1 MTALRERCKLLEFEG
16 LKDLPEPSEDQEV
29 TEEPVSD
36 DERVVTPQ
44 PDYPTSPPGHTG
56 TLGERDLQGE
66 EVLVQALTISL
77 DTFRQRYQQHPP
89 TSQDGNWQLREQG
102 GQKVAKSRQASK
114 SYFHKKERRLP
125 KTPEQARR
133 KELVWESEQFERI
146 LDGSGGQ
153 KAVGDSEEEV
163 KTQHYNTMDTM
174 STRSFGFSRP
184 SGTFARR
191 ERERRVAQHRTQFV
205 LQETSTGGQKMVHY
219 RRPGARQHG
228 SLARSKSMDMVAMAN
243 RTDESK
249 RQIHR
254 ASSVSRVDQEEED
267 WRERTPFLS
276 PRRGGRRGDR
286 HSWGL
291 DEQGPMFEVAGTAQ
305 RLPLPLQAVNS
316 LAGQGRRGGRG
327 GSPPPPVPTPDY
339 PVP

>member
-1 MTALRERCKLLEFEG
+1 MTALRERCKLLEGEG
-16 LKDLPEPSEDQEV
+16 LADPPEDPEV
-29 TEEPVSD
+29 TEVPVSD
-36 DERVVTPQ
+36 EDRVVTPQ
-44 PDYPTSPPGHTG
+44 PDYPTSPPAHTG

-77 DTFRQRYQQHPP
+77 DTFRQRYQQHPA
-89 TSQDGNWQLREQG
+89 TSEGGNWQLREQG
-102 GQKVAKSRQASK
+102 GQKVAKSRQPSK
-114 SYFHKKERRLP
+114 SYFHKKQRRLP
-125 KTPEQARR
+125 KTPEQARS
-133 KELVWESEQFERI
+133 KGLVWDSGEHSERI

-153 KAVGDSEEEV
+153 KAVGDGEEEV

-191 ERERRVAQHRTQFV
+191 ERERRMAQHRAQFV

-219 RRPGARQHG
+219 RRPGARLPG

-249 RQIHR
+249 RRIHR
-254 ASSVSRVDQEEED
+254 ASSVSRVDQEEDD

-305 RLPLPLQAVNS
+305 RPPLPLQAVNS
-316 LAGQGRRGGRG
+316 LAGQGRRGGG
-327 GSPPPPVPTPDY
+327 AGSPPPPVPTPDY